1 MWDGIFSLRSCL
13 AGEEGRQEALLAAW
27 TPRAEGQQPH
37 PGQVRVQ
44 DASGSLPAASRAR
57 AEGKAGR
64 LAVSHLSQPAL
75 ARSRKTDRRKPAS
88 LGVGRVRVH
97 GVCPRTC

>member
-13 AGEEGRQEALLAAW
+13 AGEEGRQEARPAALAPW
-27 TPRAEGQQPH
+27 PEEQQPR

-57 AEGKAGR
+57 VEGKAGR
-64 LAVSHLSQPAL
+64 LAVSHLSQPGPG
-75 ARSRKTDRRKPAS
+75 SIEEN
-88 LGVGRVRVH
+88 
-97 GVCPRTC
+97 